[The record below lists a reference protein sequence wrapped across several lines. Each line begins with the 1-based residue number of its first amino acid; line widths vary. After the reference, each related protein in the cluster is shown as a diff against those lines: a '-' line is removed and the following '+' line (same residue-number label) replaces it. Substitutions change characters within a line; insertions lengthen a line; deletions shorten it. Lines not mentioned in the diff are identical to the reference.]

1 MTCPVCQGKCCRD
14 VDSGYRV
21 EHKVTWRESSLLEP
35 AMRALDNATAA
46 AQRLSTM
53 VDRLERESLEVI
65 EALGLHEDTP
75 HAEVLAHV
83 RSLVAEHR
91 AERSVTRA
99 GLDDLLARV
108 EQGARAV
115 ERGEHRRE
123 GER

>member
-1 MTCPVCQGKCCRD
+1 M
-14 VDSGYRV
+14 SN
-21 EHKVTWRESSLLEP
+21 KVTWRESSLLEP
-35 AMRALDNATAA
+35 ALRALDNATAA